1 MCVVGSFFDRGV
13 MMSFPDS
20 TVSMAS
26 NGLIPVPIIEFLR
39 ADNTDGDRN
48 ANGDHSDVNMDY
60 FFEATEGHA
69 RIHRLIVFIGDTGV
83 VGAEKYGAL
92 MRLTN
97 GITIEHRRSDVVIRD
112 LLDGVPVKQ
121 NMDWQ
126 KYSYDVVILDKGVAG
141 PAGFVCCRWT
151 FAKSGYPIRLIKNDR
166 FCVTIRDDLSGLT
179 DHYFSLQGYY
189 EGSQY

>member
-1 MCVVGSFFDRGV
+1 MAY
-13 MMSFPDS
+13 PDQ

-26 NGLIPVPIIEFLR
+26 DGLIPVPIIEFLR

-48 ANGDHSDVNMDY
+48 ANGDHSSVDMDY
-60 FFEATEGHA
+60 FFEATEGVA
-69 RIHRLIVFIGDTGV
+69 RIHRMIVFIGDTGT
-83 VGAEKYGAL
+83 VGVDKYGAL
-92 MRLTN
+92 SALTN
-97 GITIEHRRSDVVIRD
+97 GIKVEHKRDGVIVRD

-126 KYSYDVVILDKGVAG
+126 RYCFDVVILDKGATG
-141 PAGFVCCRWT
+141 NAGFVSARWT
-151 FAKSGYPIRLIKNDR
+151 FAKSGYPIRLIQNDR

-189 EGSQY
+189 EGSQC